1 MKRSKPAHAAS
12 SASGSTS
19 GDTNPESGQ
28 LTEDLIRARAY
39 ALYEARNGESGTAQD
54 DWMRAQNALSEELG
68 IRASA

>member
-12 SASGSTS
+12 SASAS
-19 GDTNPESGQ
+19 GDTKPESGQ

-54 DWMRAQNALSEELG
+54 DWIRAQNALSEELG